1 MCPLFLSSLNSIFD
15 FTVAPTIEYTSVPLS
30 TIFEVSSG
38 TFIQIYFLPP
48 SDISTVF
55 LPYFSSLSLFVLLKL
70 NSLTND
76 IELGDVTPVCL
87 ISILPVGILSSTVN
101 LSSTLDLSLY
111 PSDIALTGSI
121 FWS

>member
-1 MCPLFLSSLNSIFD
+1 MFLSSLNSIFD
-15 FTVAPTIEYTSVPLS
+15 SIVAPTIEYTPAPPRV
-30 TIFEVSSG
+30 IFEVSSG
-38 TFIQIYFLPP
+38 TFIQIYLLPL

-76 IELGDVTPVCL
+76 IELGDVTPAGL

-111 PSDIALTGSI
+111 PSDVALTGSI